1 MSDGLLASWALFGDT
16 YLAAWAIAVLL
27 SLVGVWVVARDQ
39 IFLGAA
45 VSQASTLGTA
55 VALWIQGVAIGHSLG
70 GDVLT
75 FLFAVMASIA
85 TALLSSRDPGPG
97 RESPEAITGWVFLVG
112 GSVPVIMMAHD
123 PHGLEQVHRLLFS
136 SILGA
141 SRIDVFLFGAL
152 GIGMALVAAWLH
164 RPLILF
170 AMDPEMAVAVGL
182 GRRRW
187 QAGTA
192 IALGLS
198 VGLSI
203 HSAGMIYSFGC
214 LVLPAL
220 VARNLCRE
228 VAPMLWIAPAV
239 GLVSAVAAFVV
250 ADAWDVPPAQLT
262 VALLCGLYGLAW
274 GARAVRA

>member
-1 MSDGLLASWALFGDT
+1 VSDGLLASWALFGNT
-16 YLAAWAIAVLL
+16 YLAAWAIAGLL

-55 VALWIQGVAIGHSLG
+55 VALWIQGVAVGHSVG
-70 GDVLT
+70 GDALT
-75 FLFAVMASIA
+75 FLLAVLASIG
-85 TALLSSRDPGPG
+85 TALISSRHAGPG
-97 RESPEAITGWVFLVG
+97 SESPEAITGWVFLVG

-123 PHGLEQVHRLLFS
+123 PQGLEQVHRLLFS

-141 SRIDVFLFGAL
+141 SRADVYLFGVLGLAL
-152 GIGMALVAAWLH
+152 AMAAAWLR

-170 AMDPEMAVAVGL
+170 AMDPEMAVAIGL
-182 GRRRW
+182 DRRRW

-192 IALGLS
+192 ICLGLA

-228 VAPMLWIAPAV
+228 VAPMLWVAPAV
-239 GLVSAVAAFVV
+239 GLISAIVAFVL

-274 GARAVRA
+274 GVRAARA